1 MSWLRMHLKDYK
13 HVIQV
18 FSLVKV
24 TLSMMNPKICY
35 YFSIH
40 HFSMPIGLTN
50 TIAEQGSKWVSNEK
64 IKCPIT
70 AN

>member
-13 HVIQV
+13 HVTQV

-35 YFSIH
+35 YFSIQ
-40 HFSMPIGLTN
+40 HFHN
-50 TIAEQGSKWVSNEK
+50 
-64 IKCPIT
+64 
-70 AN
+70 ANWSYKHNRRTGI